1 MRLPERRNDAILVL
15 LTRYGS
21 SCARRHR
28 RARMKQPEMDWPIQV
43 QSAQR
48 EVCRL
53 LFAFFPPRLAVPGA
67 NQVLSTPI
75 NTALQCGASP
85 GPGNTAVLTAFRL
98 DGDCGNKPLKRFGG
112 LGITF
117 HRAEAR
123 CEWDNRLVQNQIC
136 ARNRESWR
144 KKCKL

>member
-1 MRLPERRNDAILVL
+1 MKRLICGLAARKRRKRGAPQ
-15 LTRYGS
+15 
-21 SCARRHR
+21 H
-28 RARMKQPEMDWPIQV
+28 
-43 QSAQR
+43 
-48 EVCRL
+48 
-53 LFAFFPPRLAVPGA
+53 FAFGRRFKMRAAPGCHTSKKRMMEPRGA

-144 KKCKL
+144 KKCKLQPANHALRRLNLVWPA